1 MTLLVCGLLL
11 FTVVHLVPS
20 LAPGLKTAWL
30 GRLGENGYKGTF
42 SLLLVASL
50 LLIVF
55 GWRSA
60 TPEFIYQPPA
70 GLHVPALALIVLG
83 FLLFV
88 VSNRRSRLR
97 QLVRHPQLT
106 GVFLW
111 GVAHLMLNGDNRSLL
126 LFGALSVWAIAEML
140 TINRREGAWVKE
152 NPPGW
157 GTEVVTLIIT
167 ALLIGVIV
175 AIHPWLSGRPVW

>member
-42 SLLLVASL
+42 SLLLLASL

-60 TPEFIYQPPA
+60 TPEFVYQPPA
-70 GLHVPALALIVLG
+70 GLHEPALTLIVLG

-126 LFGALSVWAIAEML
+126 LFSGLALWAIIEIIA
-140 TINRREGAWVKE
+140 INRRDGAWIKGE
-152 NPPGW
+152 APGW
-157 GTEVVTLIIT
+157 GTEIVTLVIT
-167 ALLIGVIV
+167 GVVIGVV
-175 AIHPWLSGRPVW
+175 VWAHPWLSGRPVW